1 MRRILSAIS
10 LASVLALA
18 TPALAGGNS
27 NKFESTLNAPL
38 GGAVNVEVIIGEDL
52 AYRADHL
59 PKDFRDRR
67 DIRHNAGFTN
77 NGFYGER
84 DLNRLAERL
93 ERKTMERLAKYG
105 VDVDENAATTLT
117 LVLTDARPN
126 RPTFEQMSRE
136 PGLSMRSFGNGGAEF
151 EGSLE
156 RGDEV
161 LGTFSYAWFDND
173 IHDAQYG
180 STWSDANR
188 AIDKFAKKT
197 AKSLQSP
204 ADS

>member
-1 MRRILSAIS
+1 MRRIISAIS

-27 NKFESTLNAPL
+27 QKFESSLNAPL
-38 GGAVNVEVIIGEDL
+38 SGAVKIEVVIGEDL
-52 AYRADHL
+52 AHRANHL

-67 DIRHNAGFTN
+67 DIRSNAGFTN

-93 ERKTMERLAKYG
+93 ERKTSERLGKYG
-105 VDVDENAATTLT
+105 VAVDPDAATTLR

-136 PGLSMRSFGNGGAEF
+136 PGLSMQSFGNGGAAF

-156 RGDEV
+156 RGEEV
-161 LGTFSYAWFDND
+161 LGEVSYAWFDND

-197 AKSLQSP
+197 ARQLQNPGQS
-204 ADS
+204 